1 MNDLEKFI
9 AKGPNKTAEEIKEE
23 LENDIKDAKNPESE

>member
-9 AKGPNKTAEEIKEE
+9 AGGPNKTAKQLEEE
-23 LENDIKDAKNPESE
+23 LENDIKNVKNPESE